1 MFQSLTDQQPH
12 TSRKEW
18 TIRLAAIAAISLV
31 LFLAL
36 YFGVRSAG

>member
-1 MFQSLTDQQPH
+1 MFQSLSDQQPH
-12 TSRKEW
+12 ASSKEW
-18 TIRLAAIAAISLV
+18 MVRAAAIALISAV

>member
-12 TSRKEW
+12 ATGREKAF
-18 TIRLAAIAAISLV
+18 RLTLIAAISIV

>member
-12 TSRKEW
+12 ANGKEIA
-18 TIRLAAIAAISLV
+18 IRLAVILGISLV
-31 LFLAL
+31 LFFAL

>member
-12 TSRKEW
+12 ATNKEW
-18 TIRLAAIAAISLV
+18 MIRGAAIALISVV

>member
-12 TSRKEW
+12 ATGKEW
-18 TIRLAAIAAISLV
+18 AIRLAVIAVISIL

-36 YFGVRSAG
+36 YFGVRNGG